1 MNHIKPFRDF
11 RYRLLQILYM
21 FNKQTRHI
29 KLKNYVL
36 NRSVSKAKH
45 KISYDFNDVYNTPV
59 FIISY
64 NQLSY
69 VKQMVDWLKKYGFK
83 NIHIVDNQSSYKPLL
98 NYLNKSDCIV
108 HHMDKNYGHT
118 VVWDSGEFDDIINN
132 KCYIVSD
139 CDIAPNQKLPKDFIK
154 HLYKILCT
162 YPYITKVGFALN
174 IKNLPNT
181 EKNKTVKKWESQFWQ
196 NQIDKDLY
204 LANIDTTF
212 ALYRPGKI
220 KMHSDT
226 FYSAIRT
233 AGNMTATHLPWLETT
248 ENSESAFYKKTA
260 NSSASWVKGDKY
272 KGIK

>member
-1 MNHIKPFRDF
+1 MNNIKKQRDF
-11 RYRLLQILYM
+11 RYRLLQLVFL
-21 FNKQTRHI
+21 FNRKKRHVA
-29 KLKNYVL
+29 LENYVKQRYL
-36 NRSVSKAKH
+36 FTSNKRH
-45 KISYDFNDVYNTPV
+45 KFDDVYNTPV

-64 NQLSY
+64 NQLTY
-69 VKQMVDWLKKYGFK
+69 VKQMVDWLKKYGFN

-98 NYLNKSDCIV
+98 NYLNKSDCVV

-118 VVWDSGEFDDIINN
+118 VIWDSGKFDDII
-132 KCYIVSD
+132 KKQCYIVSD
-139 CDIAPNQKLPKDFIK
+139 CDIAPNKKLPTDFLK
-154 HLYKILCT
+154 YLYEILDK

-226 FYSAIRT
+226 FYSAVRI
-233 AGNMTATHLPWLETT
+233 AGNMTATHLPWVETT

-260 NSSASWVKGDKY
+260 NSSASWTKGDKY